1 MSGENTQ
8 APAGD
13 IRTRE
18 ELREFF
24 GPPVPRTVQRQ
35 LSKLDDH
42 CRHFISLSPFLVL
55 ASWSPEGADASPKG
69 DPPGFVK
76 VIDDHTLFLPDRI
89 GNNRVDSMQNILECP
104 DVALIFFVPGVTETL
119 RVNGRASL
127 TRDPALL
134 ETAAVNGRALRSGLL
149 IKVKEAFFH
158 CGKSL
163 IRSNLWDPSIKSDRA
178 SFPTLGR
185 SVADQV
191 PGKNVEEE
199 DALND
204 HVYKNML
211 Y

>member
-1 MSGENTQ
+1 MSGES
-8 APAGD
+8 
-13 IRTRE
+13 IRSQE

-35 LSKLDDH
+35 LSRLDGH

-55 ASWSPEGADASPKG
+55 ASWSPKGADASPKG
-69 DPPGFVK
+69 DPPGFVQ
-76 VIDDHTLFLPDRI
+76 VVDDHTLFLPDRI
-89 GNNRVDSMQNILECP
+89 GNNRVDSMQNVLECP
-104 DVALIFFVPGVTETL
+104 DMALIFFVPGVTETL
-119 RVNGRASL
+119 RVNGRAGI

-134 ETAAVNGRALRSGLL
+134 ETAAVNGRTPRSGLL
-149 IKVKEAFFH
+149 IQVKEAFFH

-163 IRSNLWDPSIKSDRA
+163 ISSNLWDPSIQIDRA

-185 SVADQV
+185 IVVDQV

-199 DALND
+199 DALTD

>member
-8 APAGD
+8 AQTGD
-13 IRTRE
+13 IRTQE

-35 LSKLDDH
+35 LSRLDGH

-76 VIDDHTLFLPDRI
+76 VVDDHTLFLPDRI

-104 DVALIFFVPGVTETL
+104 DVALIFFVPGVAETL
-119 RVNGRASL
+119 RVNGRAGI

-134 ETAAVNGRALRSGLL
+134 ETAAVNGRIPRSGLL
-149 IKVKEAFFH
+149 IQVKEAFFH

-163 IRSNLWDPSIKSDRA
+163 IRSNLWDPSIQIDRKA
-178 SFPTLGR
+178 FPTLGQI
-185 SVADQV
+185 VADQV

-199 DALND
+199 DQLTE

>member
-1 MSGENTQ
+1 MSGES
-8 APAGD
+8 
-13 IRTRE
+13 IRSQE

-35 LSKLDDH
+35 LSRLDGH

-69 DPPGFVK
+69 DPPGFVQ
-76 VIDDHTLFLPDRI
+76 VVDDHTLFLPDRI
-89 GNNRVDSMQNILECP
+89 GNNRVDSMQNVLECP

-119 RVNGRASL
+119 RVNGRARI

-134 ETAAVNGRALRSGLL
+134 GTAAVNGRTPRAGLR
-149 IKVKEAFFH
+149 IRVREAFFH

-163 IRSNLWDPSIKSDRA
+163 IRSNLWDPSIQIDRKA
-178 SFPTLGR
+178 FPTLGQI
-185 SVADQV
+185 VADQV

-199 DALND
+199 DKLTE